1 VAEPAVWRCQ
11 LKNVPCF
18 VSAVALCNGS
28 FGQELSVETI
38 LGNHIAA
45 VGGVAAI
52 EFLNNLRIE
61 LLIAEPGFKVR
72 GDYRAVKDGPV

>member
-1 VAEPAVWRCQ
+1 
-11 LKNVPCF
+11 
-18 VSAVALCNGS
+18 
-28 FGQELSVETI
+28 LSVETI

-52 EFLNNLRIE
+52 ELLNNLRIE

>member
-1 VAEPAVWRCQ
+1 MA
-11 LKNVPCF
+11 
-18 VSAVALCNGS
+18 ALA
-28 FGQELSVETI
+28 QELSVETI

-61 LLIAEPGFKVR
+61 LLIAAPGFKVR
-72 GDYRAVKDGPV
+72 GEYRAVKDGPV